1 MRQYEFVAA
10 PQGSEPW
17 LELRKTGITATDMTA
32 IMGVS
37 PWKTAFALY
46 AEKTGQFQPEPVGEA
61 AHRGLILEDAVAT
74 WWESQH
80 EGKKLRRS
88 NGVLRLKDV
97 PWAMCSIDRMV
108 QGEDHIVEIKTSA
121 SPLWRIGIPEFVQ
134 VQCQWQL
141 LISGFEEMTVAALLG
156 GLVFREE
163 TVKADR
169 NLQTEMFRKA
179 ELFLKAVETR
189 TAPALDGRDS
199 DVLAAVKPHSSEEWA
214 TADTGIDRVAAMYSQ
229 ALYESRLLDEQISN
243 LAISIKEAI
252 GERQGIVGNTG
263 WVATW
268 RANKSSQRTDWKAV
282 AEVLKDVA
290 PETYEASVLSYT
302 KEREGSRVFKY
313 KEDQL
318 DGV

>member
-1 MRQYEFVAA
+1 MRQFEFVAA
-10 PQGSEPW
+10 EQGSDAW

-37 PWKTAFALY
+37 PWKTPFALY

-179 ELFLKAVETR
+179 ELFREAIENR

-199 DVLAAVKPHSSEEWA
+199 DILAAIKPQESDEWA
-214 TADTGIDRVAAMYSQ
+214 QADDGLDRVAALYSQ
-229 ALYESRLLDEQISN
+229 TLYESKLLDQELSN
-243 LAISIKEAI
+243 LAISLKEAI

-263 WVATW
+263 WLATW
-268 RANKSSQRTDWKAV
+268 RQNKSSLKTDWKAV
-282 AEVLKDVA
+282 AEELGASQEIVA
-290 PETYEASVLSYT
+290 KHT
-302 KEREGSRVFKY
+302 KETPGARVFKY

-318 DGV
+318 DGI

>member
-1 MRQYEFVAA
+1 MRQFEFVAA
-10 PQGSEPW
+10 EQGSDAW

-37 PWKTAFALY
+37 PWKTPFALY

-179 ELFLKAVETR
+179 ELFREAIENR

-199 DVLAAVKPHSSEEWA
+199 DILAAIKPQESEEWA
-214 TADTGIDRVAAMYSQ
+214 QADDGLDRVAALYSQ
-229 ALYESRLLDEQISN
+229 TLYESKLLDQELSN
-243 LAISIKEAI
+243 LAISLKEAI

-263 WVATW
+263 WLATW
-268 RANKSSQRTDWKAV
+268 RQNKPSLKTDWKAV
-282 AEVLKDVA
+282 AEELGASQEIVA
-290 PETYEASVLSYT
+290 KHT
-302 KEREGSRVFKY
+302 KETPGARVFKY

-318 DGV
+318 DGI

>member
-1 MRQYEFVAA
+1 MRQFEFVAA
-10 PQGSEPW
+10 EQGSDAW

-37 PWKTAFALY
+37 PWKTPFALY

-163 TVKADR
+163 TVRADR

-179 ELFLKAVETR
+179 ELFREAIENR

-199 DVLAAVKPHSSEEWA
+199 DILAAIKPQESEEWA
-214 TADTGIDRVAAMYSQ
+214 QADDGIDRVAALYSQ
-229 ALYESRLLDEQISN
+229 TLYESKLLDQELSN
-243 LAISIKEAI
+243 LAISLKEAI

-263 WVATW
+263 WLATW
-268 RANKSSQRTDWKAV
+268 RQNKPSLKTDWKAV
-282 AEVLKDVA
+282 AEELGASQEIVA
-290 PETYEASVLSYT
+290 KHT
-302 KEREGSRVFKY
+302 KETPGARVFKY

-318 DGV
+318 DGI